1 MEQAAADHE
10 FLRRLLD
17 VQDAAARGH
26 PLGVA
31 VGDQAA
37 AAVGVLVPE
46 RAVDDVGDGLE
57 PAVRVPRGALGLT
70 RGVVDLA
77 HLVHVHERVEPRQV
91 HPGEGAPDREP
102 LALVAGRRGG
112 DRGDLPLGL
121 GDVGL
126 RDPRQHEYVVDGDRW
141 HGFLLRLS
149 ASITMLERSNIPN
162 GPWLRAPAPLLV
174 TMGSVAF
181 PAWIPTRARV
191 WTRSASRT
199 CSPGRCVPGW
209 PGPRSGPRMV
219 THITGLASGYFA
231 TMMHIPPGP
240 PLALTTD
247 GVGTK
252 ILLAREANRW
262 EPIGI
267 DCVAN
272 NVNDVIC
279 TGAVPL
285 ALLDY
290 MATDRIDAGVLEAVA
305 RGLYLGAEEAGI
317 AIPGGEIAQIG
328 AMLAPSAG
336 GPPMLD
342 LVGTAVGALPPGRD
356 PVDGSRVSAGDVI
369 LALPSSGLHSNGYS
383 LARRALFETGG
394 LSLDSQVPGTGQR
407 LDDALLA
414 PTRVYVRAAEALWE
428 AGVTP
433 RGLVHISGGGLLNLA
448 RLAADVSYE
457 LDALPPPPPVFALI
471 AEAGR
476 VPAATMY
483 ATFNM
488 GTGFCVIVSPSE
500 AQAAIDALKSAGE
513 QPVVAGSV
521 TGRPGRY
528 VSIPSAGLVGRG
540 DAFEAVRDTV

>member
-1 MEQAAADHE
+1 MDQVPSSYASAGVDEEREQ
-10 FLRRLLD
+10 D
-17 VQDAAARGH
+17 VFAR
-26 PLGVA
+26 A
-31 VGDQAA
+31 M
-37 AAVGVLVPE
+37 
-46 RAVDDVGDGLE
+46 R
-57 PAVRVPRGALGLT
+57 
-70 RGVVDLA
+70 
-77 HLVHVHERVEPRQV
+77 
-91 HPGEGAPDREP
+91 
-102 LALVAGRRGG
+102 
-112 DRGDLPLGL
+112 
-121 GDVGL
+121 
-126 RDPRQHEYVVDGDRW
+126 
-141 HGFLLRLS
+141 
-149 ASITMLERSNIPN
+149 
-162 GPWLRAPAPLLV
+162 PWLARTTVRSPL
-174 TMGSVAF
+174 
-181 PAWIPTRARV
+181 
-191 WTRSASRT
+191 
-199 CSPGRCVPGW
+199 
-209 PGPRSGPRMV
+209 V

-290 MATDRIDAGVLEAVA
+290 MAIDRIEEEVLEEVA
-305 RGLYLGAEEAGI
+305 RGLYLGATEAGI

-356 PVDGSRVSAGDVI
+356 PVDGSRVSEGDVI
-369 LALPSSGLHSNGYS
+369 LALPSSGLHSNGFS
-383 LARRALFETGG
+383 LARRALFEMAG
-394 LSLDSQVPGTGQR
+394 LTLDSQVPGTGQR

-448 RLAADVSYE
+448 RLAADVSYS
-457 LDALPPPPPVFALI
+457 LDALPPAPPVFALI

-476 VPAATMY
+476 VPPETMY

-488 GTGFCVIVSPSE
+488 GTGFCVIVAPSE
-500 AQAAIDALKSAGE
+500 QQAAIDALKGAGE
-513 QPVVAGSV
+513 KPVRAGIV

-528 VSIPSAGLVGRG
+528 VSIPSAGLLGHG
-540 DAFEAVRDTV
+540 DAFAPAS

>member
-1 MEQAAADHE
+1 MDPYASAGVDEEREQ
-10 FLRRLLD
+10 D
-17 VQDAAARGH
+17 VFAR
-26 PLGVA
+26 A
-31 VGDQAA
+31 M
-37 AAVGVLVPE
+37 
-46 RAVDDVGDGLE
+46 R
-57 PAVRVPRGALGLT
+57 
-70 RGVVDLA
+70 
-77 HLVHVHERVEPRQV
+77 
-91 HPGEGAPDREP
+91 
-102 LALVAGRRGG
+102 
-112 DRGDLPLGL
+112 
-121 GDVGL
+121 
-126 RDPRQHEYVVDGDRW
+126 
-141 HGFLLRLS
+141 
-149 ASITMLERSNIPN
+149 
-162 GPWLRAPAPLLV
+162 PWLAR
-174 TMGSVAF
+174 TKVA
-181 PAWIPTRARV
+181 
-191 WTRSASRT
+191 
-199 CSPGRCVPGW
+199 SP
-209 PGPRSGPRMV
+209 MV
-219 THITGLASGYFA
+219 TSITGLASGYFA
-231 TMMHIPPGP
+231 TLMHIPPGP

-262 EPIGI
+262 QPIGI

-290 MATDRIDAGVLEAVA
+290 MAIDRIEEEVLEEVA

-356 PVDGSRVSAGDVI
+356 PVDGSRVSAGDVV

-383 LARRALFETGG
+383 LARRALFEVAG
-394 LSLDSQVPGTGQR
+394 LTLASLVPGTGQR

-414 PTRVYVRAAEALWE
+414 PTRVYVSAVEALWS
-428 AGVTP
+428 AGVIP

-457 LDALPPPPPVFALI
+457 LDALPPPPAVFALI

-476 VPAATMY
+476 IPAATMY

-488 GTGFCVIVSPSE
+488 GTGFCVVVSPSE
-500 AQAAIDALKSAGE
+500 QQAATEALTSAGE
-513 QPVVAGSV
+513 IPVVAGSV
-521 TGRPGRY
+521 TGRPGKY
-528 VSIPSAGLVGRG
+528 VSLPSVGLLGRG
-540 DAFEAVRDTV
+540 DAFAPAS

>member
-1 MEQAAADHE
+1 MDPYASAGVDEEHEQ
-10 FLRRLLD
+10 D
-17 VQDAAARGH
+17 VFAR
-26 PLGVA
+26 A
-31 VGDQAA
+31 M
-37 AAVGVLVPE
+37 
-46 RAVDDVGDGLE
+46 R
-57 PAVRVPRGALGLT
+57 
-70 RGVVDLA
+70 
-77 HLVHVHERVEPRQV
+77 
-91 HPGEGAPDREP
+91 
-102 LALVAGRRGG
+102 
-112 DRGDLPLGL
+112 
-121 GDVGL
+121 
-126 RDPRQHEYVVDGDRW
+126 
-141 HGFLLRLS
+141 
-149 ASITMLERSNIPN
+149 
-162 GPWLRAPAPLLV
+162 PWL
-174 TMGSVAF
+174 
-181 PAWIPTRARV
+181 ARTTV
-191 WTRSASRT
+191 RS
-199 CSPGRCVPGW
+199 P
-209 PGPRSGPRMV
+209 MV

-290 MATDRIDAGVLEAVA
+290 LATDRIDADVLEEVA

-342 LVGTAVGALPPGRD
+342 LVGTAVGALPPGRA
-356 PVDGSRVSAGDVI
+356 PVDGSQVSEGDVI

-383 LARRALFETGG
+383 LARRALFEMAG
-394 LSLDSQVPGTGQR
+394 LALADLVPGTGQR

-448 RLAADVSYE
+448 RLAADVSYQ
-457 LDALPPPPPVFALI
+457 LDALPPAPPVFALI
-471 AEAGR
+471 AEAGQ
-476 VPAATMY
+476 VPAATMF

-488 GTGFCVIVSPSE
+488 GTGFCVVVSPSE
-500 AQAAIDALKSAGE
+500 AQAAMDALKSAGE
-513 QPVVAGSV
+513 APALAGSV

-528 VSIPSAGLVGRG
+528 VSIPPEALLGHGE
-540 DAFEAVRDTV
+540 AFAPIS